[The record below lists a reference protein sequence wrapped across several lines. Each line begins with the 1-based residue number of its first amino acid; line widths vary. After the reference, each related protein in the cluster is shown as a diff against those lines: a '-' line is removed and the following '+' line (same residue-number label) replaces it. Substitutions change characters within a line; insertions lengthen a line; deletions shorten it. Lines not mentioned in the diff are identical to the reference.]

1 MYERETCSQIL
12 QLALQ
17 RRPGGVSSRL
27 SDSSVSWG
35 DGDTDGHLWKPFRM
49 FIWHLSQPCLYFPS
63 FHFLFFCILCF
74 YFTVSWIST
83 FCYHSPLPSFPPV
96 FLVFFAFLSSPLTEL
111 GQESVPAST
120 HNATVVV
127 SAAGVMPYLQGR
139 AVGGDL
145 PSHSTHSV
153 TTTPSAS
160 SSSSSSSSSST
171 SCDNRQPAPPGTMV
185 SAQLQG
191 QSYSLGISNSGLGP
205 PPPKPPG
212 GVYTTTGQHNSSD
225 SCPLVR
231 TPTENLHAW
240 SKYKILRL

>member
-1 MYERETCSQIL
+1 MFLLYRFLNFNFLLSLTSPFI
-12 QLALQ
+12 
-17 RRPGGVSSRL
+17 SS
-27 SDSSVSWG
+27 
-35 DGDTDGHLWKPFRM
+35 
-49 FIWHLSQPCLYFPS
+49 C
-63 FHFLFFCILCF
+63 FF
-74 YFTVSWIST
+74 
-83 FCYHSPLPSFPPV
+83 
-96 FLVFFAFLSSPLTEL
+96 VFFAFLSSPLTEL

-185 SAQLQG
+185 SAQPQG

-231 TPTENLHAW
+231 TPTKNLHA
-240 SKYKILRL
+240 

>member
-1 MYERETCSQIL
+1 MVICGSHFACLSGIFPNRAFISFFSVYYVFTLLFLEF
-12 QLALQ
+12 QL
-17 RRPGGVSSRL
+17 
-27 SDSSVSWG
+27 SVI
-35 DGDTDGHLWKPFRM
+35 THL
-49 FIWHLSQPCLYFPS
+49 S
-63 FHFLFFCILCF
+63 FHFLLFF
-74 YFTVSWIST
+74 
-83 FCYHSPLPSFPPV
+83 
-96 FLVFFAFLSSPLTEL
+96 FLFFSFLSSPLTEL

-185 SAQLQG
+185 SAQQQG
-191 QSYSLGISNSGLGP
+191 QSYSLGISNSSLGP

-212 GVYTTTGQHNSSD
+212 GVYTTTGQHNGSD
-225 SCPLVR
+225 GCPLVR
-231 TPTENLHAW
+231 TSTEKLHA
-240 SKYKILRL
+240 